1 MSTLLTGL
9 ITLCKESAWQNM
21 LLLSGM
27 FYIPQIPQGKLW
39 WWQQHLQWK
48 INCHLRLSFPL
59 SYSFFICTYKHFSYK
74 HRWHIE
80 SSFSLLSTEQARWLC
95 LYFRAA
101 VMLLRS
107 FSHPMT
113 GWWWFVVAEQPQCFT
128 PLSVEW
134 LMLCLPCSRTWSSS
148 LMTVNS
154 RGWASAPQDVSM
166 CWSSRPDPRDCSS
179 GCRWEKDASQP
190 LQRRRNGDHLN
201 VCHLCLFV
209 CRLMDI

>member
-1 MSTLLTGL
+1 
-9 ITLCKESAWQNM
+9 M

-107 FSHPMT
+107 FSLSMT

-134 LMLCLPCSRTWSSS
+134 LMVVPSLFQDLIIFPDDCEFKRVSQCTTGRVYVLKFKAGSKRLFFWMQVRGRCFSASSTEKKWRPFECVPSMSVCVQADGYLMEANWVKWSG
-148 LMTVNS
+148 
-154 RGWASAPQDVSM
+154 R
-166 CWSSRPDPRDCSS
+166 
-179 GCRWEKDASQP
+179 
-190 LQRRRNGDHLN
+190 H
-201 VCHLCLFV
+201 
-209 CRLMDI
+209 